1 VEGLDRRQSFL
12 LPERIQNYVGEDN
25 PVRVIDVFIDR
36 TDLSALG
43 FGRVV
48 PADTSR
54 AGHHPA
60 TLLKLYLYGYLNRIA
75 SSAKVEAAI
84 RARLAFRDGMKKVA
98 KAVGVR
104 NGAVSRIK
112 AAMAA

>member
-1 VEGLDRRQSFL
+1 MARYVEGLDRRQSFL

-36 TDLSALG
+36 TDLSELG

-60 TLLKLYLYGYLNRIA
+60 TLLKLYCMATSTA
-75 SSAKVEAAI
+75 SL
-84 RARLAFRDGMKKVA
+84 R
-98 KAVGVR
+98 VR
-104 NGAVSRIK
+104 RSRPPY
-112 AAMAA
+112 APVWRSETV